1 MKLTI
6 LREELIRE
14 AARAGAAIIVAAII
28 AGLALYYR
36 QSAEAELAKLKR
48 DIALSNNRIVK
59 LEEENTETLRMFS
72 RVNQVPAAQKEL
84 PFNDLSSRV
93 AWMQPR
99 LEDIKRRYRLTQLDI
114 SMTNVAP
121 LGGGYDQG
129 SYQTMFNTITLTFGG
144 LSDEILF
151 SFLHELAEITPGY
164 QRFEMLEMRR
174 LLPIDQN
181 VFLQI
186 QAGRQPVLVA
196 GRAIISWRTIRK
208 K

>member
-14 AARAGAAIIVAAII
+14 AVKAVSAIVAAAVL
-28 AGLALYYR
+28 AGSAMYYR
-36 QSAEAELAKLKR
+36 QSAEETLAKLKR

-59 LEEENTETLRMFS
+59 LEEENTETLRLFS
-72 RVNQVPAAQKEL
+72 RINQVPAAKKEV
-84 PFNDLSSRV
+84 PFNDLASRV
-93 AWMQPR
+93 GWLQPK

-114 SMTNVAP
+114 SMTNAAP

-129 SYQTMFNTITLTFGG
+129 SYQTMFNTVTLTFGG
-144 LSDEILF
+144 LSDEIIF
-151 SFLHELAEITPGY
+151 SFLQELAEITPGY
-164 QRFEMLEMRR
+164 LRFEVLEMRR

-186 QAGRQPVLVA
+186 RGGRQPVLVA